1 MPTNIEDDVFYT
13 LDEEKRELVA
23 NGIQIGDGFGVYMVI
38 SKKYITGDKRD
49 ESSTVNIKITELT
62 NISTSLQRKTTRD
75 YIPGQR
81 DAKHFSRGHV
91 IGNGR
96 MVCPVL
102 DRELISFI
110 FGELNK
116 NAPDSKMFDIVET
129 QNTFGAVFEVE
140 EQTEQTITPDRDDLV
155 GGSNI
160 VFSKGREYIY
170 LDDVPVFKL
179 VFLGR
184 ADKLANIYKF
194 GESDMSELIPGCIYK
209 RTIERVKFIGSSSGV
224 NAVDPISNEVIDF
237 AIYGNDT
244 GWVELRK

>member
-1 MPTNIEDDVFYT
+1 MPKNIEDDVFYT

-38 SKKYITGDKRD
+38 SKKYITGNKAD
-49 ESSTVNIKITELT
+49 EKSTVNIKISELT
-62 NISTSLQRKTTRD
+62 NVSTSLQRKTTRD

-96 MVCPVL
+96 LVCPVL

-110 FGELNK
+110 FGELHNH
-116 NAPDSKMFDIVET
+116 APESKMFDIVET
-129 QNTFGAVFEVE
+129 QNTFGAVFEVQE
-140 EQTEQTITPDRDDLV
+140 DTEKTITSERNDLV
-155 GGSNI
+155 GGDNI

-170 LDDVPVFKL
+170 LDDIPAFKL
-179 VFLGR
+179 MFLGR
-184 ADKLANIYKF
+184 ADKVENIYKF
-194 GESDMSELIPGCIYK
+194 GESDMDSLIPGCIYQ
-209 RTIERVKFIGSSSGV
+209 RAIERVRFIGSSSGV
-224 NAVDPISNEVIDF
+224 NAVDPVSNEIIDF

-244 GWVELRK
+244 GWMPLK